1 MLPEPLHPALVH
13 LPVALALIA
22 PLVALGVL
30 LAIRFAKLPA
40 QAWVGVALLQ
50 ALFAGSAWL
59 AVRTGEAQEERVE
72 AYVAESALEA
82 HEESGERLAVAATAA
97 CVLALLGL
105 IPRAGGQAARVLTA
119 VGGLVI
125 LGLAYDTGHSGG
137 KLVYGGGAARA
148 YEAAPTAHPGAGEQ

>member
-22 PLVALGVL
+22 PLVALGVR

-40 QAWVGVALLQ
+40 HAWLGVALLQ
-50 ALFAGSAWL
+50 ALFAGPAW
-59 AVRTGEAQEERVE
+59 
-72 AYVAESALEA
+72 
-82 HEESGERLAVAATAA
+82 
-97 CVLALLGL
+97 
-105 IPRAGGQAARVLTA
+105 QAARVLTA

-137 KLVYGGGAARA
+137 KLV
-148 YEAAPTAHPGAGEQ
+148 